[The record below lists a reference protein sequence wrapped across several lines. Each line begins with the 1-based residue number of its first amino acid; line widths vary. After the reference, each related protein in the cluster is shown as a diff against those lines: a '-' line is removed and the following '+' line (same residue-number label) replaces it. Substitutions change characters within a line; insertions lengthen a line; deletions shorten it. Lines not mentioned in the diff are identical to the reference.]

1 MRPISNLTSL
11 SSFKLDAKTQRSGFI
26 ALYEG
31 RVGPGKNPL
40 IDVYYALCVGALVP
54 AMREMDIKV
63 EMIKEITLET
73 LRDSHNIRTPKS
85 VIKKNLATRRLEFRT
100 PLVRIPD
107 GSILARLCPA
117 STRASIEL
125 TRDEALIQSF
135 RNSNTLADTPV
146 GNGRIIT
153 GAEAART
160 FGLTPRAREILANCL
175 IQLDATKVGND
186 VVLWATFGI
195 SMQEAEYLTNS
206 TFAELRLSDLYPTL
220 IAWTAS
226 VFGRFSRPPKSVT
239 KVSAIAEGV
248 RQATTNSPVKPRIGI
263 DGLVADIKG
272 AYYFIPEV
280 DQSAQYEQQLLD
292 YGLRDDGSY
301 SWDVSESRDADAPT
315 NFQVNTNPT
324 TEKEQKRKLPK
335 NMPIFSDWL
344 NDKFCYS
351 NTVGNLAVYDLSDTV
366 PVKEFHITSLLGSR
380 FRWLMKEK
388 NPVGSALAQMLT
400 LAGGM
405 DGSILREGPVMG
417 DSLQSDELFQELVG
431 LRATTFNTQSVR
443 AKLEMAL
450 TFHEL
455 WMARGGD
462 QNGDLPGASEVKLAD
477 LCPGTQV
484 PAFKFIGRMIER
496 AAKVLDNNIEV
507 LYMKISVMSAL
518 QLVAYSRIL
527 TKFGA
532 RYSEINAADLTARSV
547 YLNQGVD
554 PNYVQ
559 EGAPFVKN
567 DLMFQ
572 PHQAKID
579 NVMRGAPDFA
589 AYDVDAGGGKTILIM
604 TNIFNEMQKG
614 VCKRPIVA
622 CPPPLVAQYVE
633 EVVFVAEG
641 RVNVIPVTNSTLRMH
656 GPERLKMMLD
666 RAPINTIVVTD
677 FDFVKGRGRQV
688 SYGNKSVNV
697 FVNAEW
703 LRQFEFDLIAVDE
716 SHKLSNVASSRRE
729 GMARL
734 MQDIPRKRL
743 ASGTFVNNTITDL
756 VSQVALF
763 DPTIFGSREK
773 FHEDYASNVS
783 GDKVLSWKPGAEK
796 AIRDKISEH
805 VVFASARRKE
815 WAALLPPS
823 HENFH
828 ASELTPN
835 QRMLYESILK
845 ETTDLIEEAMSKD
858 PDLAEA
864 MTSEDESIAEDLESM
879 LRPYLVRL
887 ERFLS
892 APAEDELADMFLKE
906 PQDRVSPKVSKIYEI
921 CRQHKQGIMDH
932 NDDGTPVQH
941 PSGGPI
947 PGKVLIFTNYLASA
961 ESVFEF
967 APPDLKPHILHYTAE
982 KKVEARAQFARNP
995 NLWIMVGASSSMDT
1009 GLNFQHVSRLIRM
1022 ETVWTPGLV
1031 EQGNS
1036 RINRPQLKKQELR
1049 DAVYFDWL
1057 MVDRTIDVTKIA
1069 RLTAKMVSKAKFD
1082 EADTPSYQAIDSLPV
1097 ISMTLANIAEMNDFN
1112 EELRP
1117 YLEVYNTYKQ
1127 AEEAEYRRYRE
1138 ANAGNLDPVP
1148 VKTKPPLKGSQF
1160 MSRVPY
1166 VQGMT
1171 IYGTDQLGL
1180 VRYDE
1185 FVHQDLSDLETE
1197 DTDTENGDTPDV
1209 EDQGNDPK
1217 AIHLRAMRAKW
1228 AAELELANNMPV
1240 HTEFG
1245 DGVIYG
1251 ARKKVWVLL
1260 NSGERMRIPKLQVFV
1275 ITRTTTNMKDI
1286 RLELRKAAGDLPLDA
1301 PIEVPVEE
1309 GTQTIK
1315 RRKKVEEEV
1324 PAPKSNQLSGSFNFS
1339 VINDILAI
1347 VLDGQEN
1354 QKLANAVQNFGFKM
1368 SPEYWFTKI
1377 RGPVVLLKLFKALDA
1392 KKFKLNP
1399 KCSEGLKIIYD
1410 EMRSKGRER
1419 MAMPGFATTTK
1430 IRDFTREQIKPT
1442 SDPFEVKAYPRVED
1456 GQLYLMMPKKGQAAT
1471 ARAIKVPSELIKWV
1485 EGGGE
1490 SEYIRYCANKAEAQS
1505 VIQQIKASGI
1515 IIENEKDLAAQWK
1528 AIKMGK

>member
-11 SSFKLDAKTQRSGFI
+11 SSYKLDQKVQRSGFI

-31 RVGPGKNPL
+31 RVGAGKNPL
-40 IDVYYALCVGALVP
+40 IDVYYALCAGALVP
-54 AMREMDIKV
+54 AMREMEVKTEILKD
-63 EMIKEITLET
+63 ITLET
-73 LRDSHNIRTPKS
+73 LRDKDNSLTPKS
-85 VIKKNLATRRLEFRT
+85 VIKKNLAMRRLEFRT

-107 GSILARLCPA
+107 GHILAKLCPA
-117 STRASIEL
+117 ATRAAVEL
-125 TRDEALIQSF
+125 TNDQALIQSF
-135 RNSNTLADTPV
+135 RASNNLEATPV

-153 GAEAART
+153 GEEVSRSFALSA
-160 FGLTPRAREILANCL
+160 RAREVLGNCL
-175 IQLDATKVGND
+175 IQLDATKIGGD

-195 SMQEAEYLTNS
+195 SLQEAEYLTNS
-206 TFAELRLSDLYPTL
+206 SFAELRLSDLYPTL
-220 IAWTAS
+220 ISWVAS

-239 KVSAIAEGV
+239 KVSAIADGV
-248 RQATTNSPVKPRIGI
+248 RAATADRPMKPRIGL

-280 DQSAQYEQQLLD
+280 DQSAEYEQRLLD

-301 SWDVSESRDADAPT
+301 SWDVSDPNAAPQT
-315 NFQVNTNPT
+315 TFQVNTTEQP
-324 TEKEQKRKLPK
+324 EKETKRKLPK

-366 PVKEFHITSLLGSR
+366 PVKEFHIASLLGSK
-380 FRWLMKEK
+380 FSWFMKEK
-388 NPVGSALAQMLT
+388 NPVGSALIQMLT
-400 LAGGM
+400 LAGQM
-405 DGSILREGPVMG
+405 DSSITKEGPQTN
-417 DSLQSDELFQELVG
+417 DSARDDELFQELVG
-431 LRATTFNTQSVR
+431 VR
-443 AKLEMAL
+443 AKTFDTANVRTKIEMAMM
-450 TFHEL
+450 FHEL
-455 WMARGGD
+455 WVARRGHNHD
-462 QNGDLPGASEVKLAD
+462 NVPMRSDLKLKD
-477 LCPGTQV
+477 MCPGTNI

-496 AAKVLDNNIEV
+496 ASKMLDNNIEV

-518 QLVAYSRIL
+518 QLIAYGRIL
-527 TKFGA
+527 TKYGSQFA
-532 RYSEINAADLTARSV
+532 AIEAADLKAREV

-554 PNYVQ
+554 PNYEQ
-559 EGAPFVKN
+559 TGAPFVKN
-567 DLMFQ
+567 ELMFQ
-572 PHQAKID
+572 PHQAKVD
-579 NVMRGAPDFA
+579 NVMRGSPDFA
-589 AYDVDAGGGKTILIM
+589 AYDVDAGGGKTILVM
-604 TNIFNEMQKG
+604 TNIFNEMQRG

-716 SHKLSNVASSRRE
+716 SHKLANVNSSRRE

-734 MQDIPRKRL
+734 MQDIPKKRL

-773 FHEDYASNVS
+773 FHEDYAANTS

-805 VVFASARRKE
+805 VVFATARRKE

-828 ASELTPN
+828 ASELTVN

-845 ETTDLIEEAMSKD
+845 ETTDLIEEAMAKD
-858 PDLAEA
+858 PELSEA
-864 MTSEDESIAEDLESM
+864 MNSEDESVAEDLESM

-906 PQDRVSPKVSKIYEI
+906 PEDRVSPKVNKIYEL
-921 CRQHKQGIMDH
+921 CRQHKAGITDH
-932 NDDGTPVQH
+932 NEDGTPVLH
-941 PSGGPI
+941 PSGGSI

-961 ESVFEF
+961 EAVFEH
-967 APPDLKPHILHYTAE
+967 APPDLKPHILHYTAD
-982 KKVEARAQFARNP
+982 KKVEARAQFARNK

-1036 RINRPQLKKQELR
+1036 RINRPQLKKAELR

-1057 MVDRTIDVTKIA
+1057 MVNRTIDVTKIA

-1082 EADTPSYQAIDSLPV
+1082 EADTPSYQALDSLPV
-1097 ISMTLANIAEMNDFN
+1097 ISMSIPNIAEMNDFE
-1112 EELRP
+1112 EELLP
-1117 YLEVYNTYKQ
+1117 YLEVYGKYKQ
-1127 AEEAEYRRYRE
+1127 AEEAEYKRYRE
-1138 ANAGNLDPVP
+1138 ENAGRLDPVP
-1148 VKTKPPLKGSQF
+1148 VKTKPALKGSGF

-1185 FVHQDLSDLETE
+1185 FVHQDLSDMETE
-1197 DTDTENGDTPDV
+1197 DTEVESGDTPDV
-1209 EDQGNDPK
+1209 ESQGNDPA
-1217 AIHLRAMRAKW
+1217 AIHERAMRAKW
-1228 AAELELANNMPV
+1228 AAELQLANNMPV

-1260 NSGERMRIPKLQVFV
+1260 NNGERMRIPKLQVFV
-1275 ITRTTTNMKDI
+1275 ITRTTTNMKDV
-1286 RLELRKAAGDLPLDA
+1286 RLELQKAAGELPLDA
-1301 PIEVPVEE
+1301 PIEVPVEQ

-1315 RRKKVEEEV
+1315 RRKKEEEV
-1324 PAPKSNQLSGSFNFS
+1324 VPTKVKSDQLSGSFNFS

-1347 VLDGQEN
+1347 VVDGQDN

-1377 RGPVVLLKLFKALDA
+1377 RGPVVLLKLFKTLDA
-1392 KKFKLNP
+1392 KKFKINP
-1399 KCSEGLKIIYD
+1399 KCSGELKIIYD

-1419 MAMPGFATTTK
+1419 MSMPGFATDTQ

-1442 SDPFEVKAYPRVED
+1442 SDPFEIKAYPRVED
-1456 GQLYLMMPKKGQAAT
+1456 GQLYLMMPKKGQPAT

-1490 SEYIRYCANKAEAQS
+1490 SEYIRYCKNKAEAQA
-1505 VIQQIKASGI
+1505 VMQQIKASGI